1 MTTVFLAIMS
11 LAVIYLCIFVTK
23 KSNVRTEQ
31 LKLQVYDLSDAVT
44 REQNR
49 SVDLL
54 VNIGELKASIEVHR
68 ETQFQILA
76 AISAK
81 ITKIEESLADVFAD
95 KKPLDTPSTKDDMLT
110 ISADSSDLIPQ
121 IKELRKQ
128 GLSYRRISSSFSQYG
143 KKISPSLIRRLHLQA
158 IEKECEQNG

>member
-11 LAVIYLCIFVTK
+11 LAVIYLCIFAK

-110 ISADSSDLIPQ
+110 ISANSSSDLIPQ